1 VCLLPDLLAAADPP
15 VAMAAYDEAVRAA
28 LSYLKYHPD
37 KRSALKPVLTEL
49 VSRTKIIKQEAAA
62 AAAAAAA
69 ASDDVE

>member
-1 VCLLPDLLAAADPP
+1 MSLRYVPILPPRQICKIQDITSI
-15 VAMAAYDEAVRAA
+15 VT
-28 LSYLKYHPD
+28 
-37 KRSALKPVLTEL
+37 RSRALKPVLTEL

>member
-1 VCLLPDLLAAADPP
+1 
-15 VAMAAYDEAVRAA
+15 VRAA